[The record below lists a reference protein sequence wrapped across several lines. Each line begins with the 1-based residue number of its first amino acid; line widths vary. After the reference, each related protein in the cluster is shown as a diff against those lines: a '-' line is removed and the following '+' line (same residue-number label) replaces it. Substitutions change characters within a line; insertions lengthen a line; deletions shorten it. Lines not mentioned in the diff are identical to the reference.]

1 MVTAQPPVR
10 ARIGTWPS
18 RPDIAHLVLLDHN
31 MVPRRHHVRDWIDE
45 AHRRGARAIRTGAV
59 FPRAAPAF
67 LSAGFVEIDRL
78 ALLDL
83 DLTRTTMPAPEAPD
97 APHRLHRLRRAR
109 LGAAARVDAA
119 AFGTT
124 WGNDATALAEINDA
138 TPHHRARHVVRHGD
152 TVAFAISGRARTVGY
167 VQRLA
172 VHPDHRRSGMGRQ
185 LLHDALGWMRRRGVT
200 RVMVNTAVDNA
211 AALQLYDG
219 FGFRRSADTLVML
232 ELDLAS
238 DRRPH
243 RGPPAAG
250 ATG

>member
-10 ARIGTWPS
+10 ARIGTWPYH
-18 RPDIAHLVLLDHN
+18 PDIAHLVLLDHN
-31 MVPRRHHVRDWIDE
+31 MVPHPHHVRDWIDE
-45 AHRRGARAIRTGAV
+45 AGRRGARAIRTGAV

-67 LSAGFVEIDRL
+67 LAAGFVEIDRL

-83 DLTRTTMPAPEAPD
+83 DLVRTTFPTPD
-97 APHRLHRLRRAR
+97 APHRLHRLRRTR

-138 TPHHRARHVVRHGD
+138 TPHHRARHVMRHGD

-172 VHPDHRRSGMGRQ
+172 VHPDHRRDGIGRQ

-200 RVMVNTAVDNA
+200 RVMVNTAVDNT
-211 AALQLYDG
+211 AALRLYDG
-219 FGFRRSADTLVML
+219 FGFRRSDDTLVML
-232 ELDLAS
+232 ELDLAP

-243 RGPPAAG
+243 HGPLSEG
-250 ATG
+250 DT